1 MRKQKRG
8 ANYVISFDTFMLQ
21 PVNEGEVIST
31 RVIERNRELNI
42 SKKPIHIVKKSCDYY
57 GSSLQNS
64 VNIARLTLG
73 NHHKTPIIVAHDF
86 GIPYIFLPTMSPTS
100 EHNIWIS
107 YHAIGF
113 LEPDGLGC
121 IVHLKNNCSYKVN
134 ISIATM
140 YRQLGFCTF
149 LERDFIK
156 KQKQLNRPS
165 SYESFD
171 DDFDD
176 DFDEE

>member
-1 MRKQKRG
+1 MKKQKRI
-8 ANYVISFDTFMLQ
+8 ANYVITFDTFMLQ
-21 PVNEGEVIST
+21 PVNVGGVIST
-31 RVIERNRELNI
+31 RVIERNCEFNI
-42 SKKPIHIVKKSCDYY
+42 PKKPLHIVRKSCDYY
-57 GSSLQNS
+57 GSSLKNS

-100 EHNIWIS
+100 EHTMWIS
-107 YHAIGF
+107 YHAIDL

-121 IVHLKNNCSYKVN
+121 IVHLENNCSYKVS

-140 YRQLGFCTF
+140 YRQFVFCNL
-149 LERDFIK
+149 LEKDFIK

-165 SYESFD
+165 SHEGFD
-171 DDFDD
+171 DDPDD
-176 DFDEE
+176 E